1 MNDFIK
7 WLEDLETQ
15 TLTDELKQSIL
26 SYVEEVLHDE
36 YLRGYKKAAHDAL
49 EVVTNLYK

>member
-1 MNDFIK
+1 MENFTQ

-15 TLTDELKQSIL
+15 TLTDELKESII
-26 SYVEEVLHDE
+26 SYVQGLLNDE

-49 EVVTNLYK
+49 EVVSNLYK